1 MGAGGTGCGAVWEAG
16 DGQAPMR
23 AFLLI
28 LLTVGGVLVFLF
40 ALSGGRSDGEISQIR
55 IRNQTGMPIKEV
67 EVNGIDYGDIPAGGV
82 SAYRDMQ
89 SAYGYAKVQL
99 IMDGKRMRLQP
110 DDYVGEQPLG
120 RGHFTYVIVK
130 QEGATMSLIDLQA
143 VKDP

>member
-1 MGAGGTGCGAVWEAG
+1 MK
-16 DGQAPMR
+16 
-23 AFLLI
+23 AFAMI
-28 LLTVGGVLVFLF
+28 LLAVGGVIVLLF

-55 IRNQTGMPIKEV
+55 VRNQTGVPLKQI
-67 EVNGIDYGDIPAGGV
+67 EVNGIDYGDLPAGGV

-130 QEGATMSLIDLQA
+130 QEAATMSLIDLQA
-143 VKDP
+143 VRDP

>member
-1 MGAGGTGCGAVWEAG
+1 
-16 DGQAPMR
+16 MR
-23 AFLLI
+23 AFAFI
-28 LLTVGGVLVFLF
+28 LSAVGCVLALLF

-55 IRNQTGMPIKEV
+55 VRNQTGMPIKQV
-67 EVNGIDYGDIPAGGV
+67 EVNGIDYGDLPVGAVTG
-82 SAYRDMQ
+82 YRDMP
-89 SAYGYAKVQL
+89 SAYGYARVQL

-143 VKDP
+143 LRDP